1 MRILALSQRNG
12 MSAVPLVCEVFV
24 LDMVNRW
31 LVNAPQALQPQR
43 GKQPEARA
51 PRMDVCAAVTGA

>member
-1 MRILALSQRNG
+1 

-31 LVNAPQALQPQR
+31 LVNAPQALQALQPQR